1 MTDALREAAAEL
13 VNDRFQYEA
22 INLVMRG
29 MLAERARI
37 AVLAARL
44 SKDGAISSLAL
55 MEALGE

>member
-37 AVLAARL
+37 VALAARL
-44 SKDGAISSLAL
+44 SKDGTISCLAL